1 MNISLPRF
9 TLFVMSTIML
19 SACATIVSDSK
30 YPVAIDTTPSGV
42 EFVIT
47 NEDGV
52 AVHSDTTPATV
63 VLKSGAGYFNG
74 ETYKVSCDIDDKSV
88 DYILDSEL
96 DGWYI
101 GNIIFGGL
109 IGFLIVDP
117 ATGSMWKLPD
127 TVNISMDGSTA
138 NVVKSDSVEQGF
150 DEDF

>member
-1 MNISLPRF
+1 M
-9 TLFVMSTIML
+9 
-19 SACATIVSDSK
+19 
-30 YPVAIDTTPSGV
+30 AIDTRPSGA

-52 AVHSDTTPATV
+52 AVHSGTTPATV

-74 ETYKVSCDIDDKSV
+74 ETYNIFCEKDDESV
-88 DYILDSEL
+88 DYLLNSEM

-127 TVNISMDGSTA
+127 TVHINMDGSTPDIPE
-138 NVVKSDSVEQGF
+138 SDSEEQ
-150 DEDF
+150 DSDDDF